1 MRGGSVD
8 KYLAIINQLIAGIE
22 HAIENNTTVYLNLC
36 LLDVKR
42 QLKELTDEQV

>member
-1 MRGGSVD
+1 MD

-22 HAIENNTTVYLNLC
+22 YAIENNTTVYLSLC
-36 LLDVKR
+36 LIDVKR